1 MEKTSEVEKENDILN
16 EQRNEPIEE
25 TVDGE
30 GETKKKKKKKRKKN
44 KGRMLRNWFSLLHT
58 ISDNFFRIFIIFAV
72 KC

>member
-16 EQRNEPIEE
+16 EQQNEPIEE

-58 ISDNFFRIFIIFAV
+58 ISDSFFRIFIIFTV